1 VPRPARRRR
10 VPPRLRKGGAASAL
24 GRLGNPSPRVERLF
38 NSLTAGCPRPRA
50 GPAPLGQDGEAGP
63 RAGYYR
69 PGQTRRQPDASRTMV
84 FAVPSLHWA
93 RVHWK
98 GKPDPHGP
106 DAGQWLCWLNH
117 VGQPVARRD
126 APHPRDTTIERLS
139 GWIRTTGGQPVTQG
153 PRRPLPESSSRAEG
167 DSDGSHSDAAPLA
180 WPARAGT
187 KRYE

>member
-1 VPRPARRRR
+1 
-10 VPPRLRKGGAASAL
+10 
-24 GRLGNPSPRVERLF
+24 
-38 NSLTAGCPRPRA
+38 
-50 GPAPLGQDGEAGP
+50 
-63 RAGYYR
+63 
-69 PGQTRRQPDASRTMV
+69 M

-153 PRRPLPESSSRAEG
+153 PRQPLPESSSRAEG
-167 DSDGSHSDAAPLA
+167 DSDGSHSDAVPLA

-187 KRYE
+187 KRYEWTSRRDKPPVTPGTAGYPPSFGTSDRPVGPCNPHGPRVGKYYKTSNW

>member
-1 VPRPARRRR
+1 LDKTERRDRGLDAIARDNPAD
-10 VPPRLRKGGAASAL
+10 
-24 GRLGNPSPRVERLF
+24 
-38 NSLTAGCPRPRA
+38 SLMHR
-50 GPAPLGQDGEAGP
+50 GQ
-63 RAGYYR
+63 
-69 PGQTRRQPDASRTMV
+69 MV

-106 DAGQWLCWLNH
+106 DAGQWLRWLNH

-153 PRRPLPESSSRAEG
+153 PRQPLPEYFEPGGRRLGWE
-167 DSDGSHSDAAPLA
+167 PLGRSTLGM
-180 WPARAGT
+180 ARPGGHQAV
-187 KRYE
+187 

>member
-1 VPRPARRRR
+1 
-10 VPPRLRKGGAASAL
+10 
-24 GRLGNPSPRVERLF
+24 
-38 NSLTAGCPRPRA
+38 
-50 GPAPLGQDGEAGP
+50 
-63 RAGYYR
+63 
-69 PGQTRRQPDASRTMV
+69 V

-153 PRRPLPESSSRAEG
+153 PRQPLPESSSRAEG
-167 DSDGSHSDAAPLA
+167 DSDGSHSDAVPLA